1 MKIFVA
7 IAGLVIGLPGCSEND
22 KTSVTT
28 TMFDESVY
36 QELKSWRTQPRM
48 MLDALPRAFLP
59 LAGDGFVVI
68 PSRFSKFKKLLSVDL
83 QEIRKI
89 VELMN
94 EHGLTHFDLSKKDFQ
109 LKLKKGADLDELGA
123 LFAKMPQAPAQIA
136 APAAALAPAA
146 GAAPAAAEGAE
157 ITSPMVGTFYR
168 KPAPDAPNF
177 VEVGSTVSEGQTL
190 CIIEAMKV
198 MNEIKAERSGT
209 ICALVAEDSN
219 PVQYGDVL
227 FRIK

>member
-1 MKIFVA
+1 M
-7 IAGLVIGLPGCSEND
+7 
-22 KTSVTT
+22 
-28 TMFDESVY
+28 
-36 QELKSWRTQPRM
+36 
-48 MLDALPRAFLP
+48 
-59 LAGDGFVVI
+59 
-68 PSRFSKFKKLLSVDL
+68 DL

-94 EHGLTHFDLSKKDFQ
+94 EHGLTHFDLTKKDFH
-109 LKLKKGADLDELGA
+109 LKLKKGADMEELGA
-123 LFAKMPQAPAQIA
+123 LLAKLPSAAPQQYAPAP
-136 APAAALAPAA
+136 APAAAS
-146 GAAPAAAEGAE
+146 APAAAGAPAPAAADGAE

-168 KPAPDAPNF
+168 KPAPDAPNY
-177 VEVGSTVSEGQTL
+177 VEVGTAVSEGQTL

-209 ICALVAEDSN
+209 ICALVAEDGN